1 MTNLLGSI
9 EMAKQSLNAQRH
21 GLTVAGHNIANI
33 NTPNYARERVEISI
47 DVRGHSLAGA
57 AVTHVTQVRDKILEN
72 RLHQSIQESISWQ
85 TQSDQLQK
93 TESLFTDLQG
103 GGVSNAM
110 AAFWDSWQ
118 NLSTDPESKDISR
131 SITIGRA
138 QSLVKELKTLNS
150 GLQTMYEEANIQIRD
165 FSSKVNE
172 IADSIANLN
181 RDIASIEYSGQ
192 SANSQRTLRGSLL
205 TELSEYTNFSIFEET
220 NGMLQIS
227 FGGFSLVDG
236 MRASKLAIQ
245 DRVPSSDNFSSNQPN
260 TKSIL
265 YDEINQLA
273 ESFAGVNQEILSHQG
288 TAIALRD
295 LKNQRDEIETQ
306 ITTRFNLVD
315 LTEFTFTD
323 IGDGSGMRQ
332 IEVKG
337 NLLVDGT
344 RISKLSLDSQQVTA
358 DINSPLFGKTEGT
371 VINPK
376 NGEKVSIQ
384 GGKIGGLVN
393 FRDNQLTQFI
403 DRINTFA
410 TTLMAEVNAVH
421 VKGYGLDNTTGLEF
435 FTGNNI
441 NDIEVNSILE
451 TNPEKIGVSS
461 VKDAAGNNLIALAI
475 VERRNTFLMSDGT
488 QTLEDYYASTMTFV
502 GIQSQQA
509 QRNEENNELLV
520 SQLETFRESY
530 SGVSLDEEMV
540 NLIQFQRAYEAS
552 ARYISTVDRVMQ
564 TLINM

>member
-245 DRVPSSDNFSSNQPN
+245 DRVPSSDNFSSDQPN

-288 TAIALRD
+288 TTIALRD
-295 LKNQRDEIETQ
+295 LKNQQDEIETQ

-323 IGDGSGMRQ
+323 IRDGSGMRQ

-475 VERRNTFLMSDGT
+475 VEKRNTFLMSDGT

>member
-57 AVTHVTQVRDKILEN
+57 AVTHVTQVRNKILEN

-245 DRVPSSDNFSSNQPN
+245 DRVPSSDNFSSDQPN

-475 VERRNTFLMSDGT
+475 VEKRNTFLMSDGT

>member
-295 LKNQRDEIETQ
+295 LKNQRNEIETQ

>member
-245 DRVPSSDNFSSNQPN
+245 DRVPSSDNFSSDQPN

-288 TAIALRD
+288 TTIALRD
-295 LKNQRDEIETQ
+295 LKNQQDEIETQ

-315 LTEFTFTD
+315 LPEFTFTD

-475 VERRNTFLMSDGT
+475 VEKRNTFLMSDGT

-509 QRNEENNELLV
+509 QKNEENNELLV

-552 ARYISTVDRVMQ
+552 ARYISTVDQVMQ

>member
-172 IADSIANLN
+172 IANSIANLN

-245 DRVPSSDNFSSNQPN
+245 DRVPSSDNFSSDQPN

-265 YDEINQLA
+265 YDEINQLT

-475 VERRNTFLMSDGT
+475 VEKRNTFLMSDGT

>member
-245 DRVPSSDNFSSNQPN
+245 DRVPSSDNFSSDQPN

-323 IGDGSGMRQ
+323 IRDGSGMRQ

-475 VERRNTFLMSDGT
+475 VEKRNTFLMSDGT

>member
-57 AVTHVTQVRDKILEN
+57 AVTYVTQVRDKILEN

-172 IADSIANLN
+172 IANSIANLN

-227 FGGFSLVDG
+227 FGGFSLVDR

-245 DRVPSSDNFSSNQPN
+245 DRVPSSDNFSSDQPN

-344 RISKLSLDSQQVTA
+344 RISKLSLDSQQVTT

-475 VERRNTFLMSDGT
+475 VEKRNTFLMSDGT

>member
-57 AVTHVTQVRDKILEN
+57 AVTHVTQVRNKILEN

>member
-93 TESLFTDLQG
+93 AESLFTDLQG

>member
-245 DRVPSSDNFSSNQPN
+245 DRVPSSDNFSSDQPN

-295 LKNQRDEIETQ
+295 LKNQQDEIETQ

-323 IGDGSGMRQ
+323 IRDGSGMRQ

-475 VERRNTFLMSDGT
+475 VEKRNTFLMSDGT

>member
-57 AVTHVTQVRDKILEN
+57 AVTHVTQVRNKILEN

-245 DRVPSSDNFSSNQPN
+245 DRVPSSDNFSSDQPN

>member
-47 DVRGHSLAGA
+47 DVRGHSLAG
-57 AVTHVTQVRDKILEN
+57 VVVTQVTQIRDKILES
-72 RLHQSIQESISWQ
+72 RLRQSIQESTSWQ
-85 TQSDQLQK
+85 TQSNQLQK
-93 TESLFTDLQG
+93 AEALFTDLQG

-110 AAFWDSWQ
+110 SEFWDSWQ
-118 NLSTDPESKDISR
+118 DLSTDPESKDISR
-131 SITIGRA
+131 SITLGRA
-138 QSLVKELKTLNS
+138 QSLVKELTTLNS
-150 GLQTMYEEANIQIRD
+150 GLQNMYEAANIQIRD
-165 FSSKVNE
+165 FSSEVNE
-172 IADSIANLN
+172 LANSIADLN
-181 RDIASIEYSGQ
+181 RDIAAIEYSGQ
-192 SANSQRTLRGSLL
+192 SANSQRTLRSSLL

-220 NGMLQIS
+220 NGMIRVYL
-227 FGGFSLVDG
+227 GGISLVDG
-236 MRASKLAIQ
+236 IRASKLAVR
-245 DRVPSSDNFSSNQPN
+245 DGTPSSDNFSSDQPN

-265 YDEINQLA
+265 YDEINQLT
-273 ESFAGVNQEILSHQG
+273 ESFAGVNQKILSYQG
-288 TAIALRD
+288 TAIALRE
-295 LKNQRDEIETQ
+295 LKNQRNELETQ
-306 ITTRFNLVD
+306 ITTLFNLAN
-315 LTEFTFTD
+315 LTEFSFND
-323 IGDGSGMRQ
+323 IGDGSGMRK
-332 IEVKG
+332 IEVKA
-337 NLLVDGT
+337 NV
-344 RISKLSLDSQQVTA
+344 
-358 DINSPLFGKTEGT
+358 NSPLIGKNEVV

-376 NGEKVSIQ
+376 SGEKVSIQ
-384 GGKIGGLVN
+384 GGKIGGLVS
-393 FRDNQLTQFI
+393 FRDKQIIQFI

-435 FTGNNI
+435 FTGNDI

-451 TNPEKIGVSS
+451 ANPEKIGVSS
-461 VKDAAGNNLIALAI
+461 VKDTAGNNLIALAI
-475 VERRNTFLMSDGT
+475 VDKRHAFLMSDGT

-509 QRNEENNELLV
+509 QRNEENNGLLV

-552 ARYISTVDRVMQ
+552 ARYISTVDQVMQ

>member
-245 DRVPSSDNFSSNQPN
+245 DRVPSSDNFSSDQPN

>member
-172 IADSIANLN
+172 IANSIANLN

-227 FGGFSLVDG
+227 FGGFSLVDR

-245 DRVPSSDNFSSNQPN
+245 DRVPSSDNFSSDQPN

-475 VERRNTFLMSDGT
+475 VEKRNTFLMSDGT

>member
-245 DRVPSSDNFSSNQPN
+245 DRVPSSDNFSSDQPN

-475 VERRNTFLMSDGT
+475 VEKRNTFLMSDGT

>member
-47 DVRGHSLAGA
+47 DVRGHSLAG
-57 AVTHVTQVRDKILEN
+57 VVVTQVTQIRDKILES
-72 RLHQSIQESISWQ
+72 RLRQSIQESTSWQ
-85 TQSDQLQK
+85 TQSNQLQK
-93 TESLFTDLQG
+93 AEALFTDLQG

-110 AAFWDSWQ
+110 SEFWDSWQ
-118 NLSTDPESKDISR
+118 DLSTDPESKDISR
-131 SITIGRA
+131 SITLGRA
-138 QSLVKELKTLNS
+138 QSLVKELTTLNS
-150 GLQTMYEEANIQIRD
+150 GLQTMYEAANIQIRD
-165 FSSKVNE
+165 FSSEVNE
-172 IADSIANLN
+172 LANSIADLN
-181 RDIASIEYSGQ
+181 RDIAAIEYSGQ
-192 SANSQRTLRGSLL
+192 SANSQRTLRSSLL

-220 NGMLQIS
+220 NGMIRVYL
-227 FGGFSLVDG
+227 GGISLVDG
-236 MRASKLAIQ
+236 IRASKLAVR
-245 DRVPSSDNFSSNQPN
+245 DGTPSSDNFSSDQPN

-265 YDEINQLA
+265 YDEINQLT
-273 ESFAGVNQEILSHQG
+273 ESFAGVNQEILSYQG
-288 TAIALRD
+288 TAIALRE
-295 LKNQRDEIETQ
+295 LKNQRNELETQ
-306 ITTRFNLVD
+306 ITTLFNLAN
-315 LTEFTFTD
+315 LTEFSFND
-323 IGDGSGMRQ
+323 IGDGSGMRK

-337 NLLVDGT
+337 NPLVDGT
-344 RISKLSLDSQQVTA
+344 RVSKLSLDSQQATA
-358 DINSPLFGKTEGT
+358 NVNSPLMGKNEVV

-376 NGEKVSIQ
+376 SGEKVSIQ
-384 GGKIGGLVN
+384 GGKIGGLVS
-393 FRDNQLTQFI
+393 FRDKQIIQFI

-435 FTGNNI
+435 FTGNDI

-451 TNPEKIGVSS
+451 ANPEKIGVSS
-461 VKDAAGNNLIALAI
+461 VKDTAGNNLIALAI
-475 VERRNTFLMSDGT
+475 VDKRNAFLMSDGT

-509 QRNEENNELLV
+509 QRNEENNGLLV

-552 ARYISTVDRVMQ
+552 ARYISTVDQVMQ

>member
-110 AAFWDSWQ
+110 SAFWDSWQ

-245 DRVPSSDNFSSNQPN
+245 DRVPSSDNFSSDQPN

-265 YDEINQLA
+265 YDEINQLT

-475 VERRNTFLMSDGT
+475 VEKRNTFLMSDGT

>member
-245 DRVPSSDNFSSNQPN
+245 DRVPSSDNFSSDQPN

-295 LKNQRDEIETQ
+295 LKNQRNEIETQ

-520 SQLETFRESY
+520 SQLET
-530 SGVSLDEEMV
+530 
-540 NLIQFQRAYEAS
+540 
-552 ARYISTVDRVMQ
+552 
-564 TLINM
+564 

>member
-57 AVTHVTQVRDKILEN
+57 AVTHVTQVRNKILEN

-245 DRVPSSDNFSSNQPN
+245 DRVPSSDNFSSDQPN

-295 LKNQRDEIETQ
+295 LKNQRNEIETQ

>member
-57 AVTHVTQVRDKILEN
+57 AVTYVTQARDKILEN

-245 DRVPSSDNFSSNQPN
+245 DRVPSSDNFSSDQPN

-475 VERRNTFLMSDGT
+475 VEKRNTFLMSDGT

>member
-172 IADSIANLN
+172 IANSIANLN

-245 DRVPSSDNFSSNQPN
+245 DRVPSSDNFSSDQPN

-475 VERRNTFLMSDGT
+475 VEKRNTFLMSDGT

>member
-245 DRVPSSDNFSSNQPN
+245 DRVPSSDNFSSDQPN

-295 LKNQRDEIETQ
+295 LKNQRNEIETQ

>member
-93 TESLFTDLQG
+93 IESLFTDLQG

-205 TELSEYTNFSIFEET
+205 TELSEYTNFSIVEET

-245 DRVPSSDNFSSNQPN
+245 DRVPSSDNFSSDQPN

-475 VERRNTFLMSDGT
+475 VEKRNTFLMSDGT

-509 QRNEENNELLV
+509 QRNEENNGLLV

-552 ARYISTVDRVMQ
+552 ARYISTVDQVMQ